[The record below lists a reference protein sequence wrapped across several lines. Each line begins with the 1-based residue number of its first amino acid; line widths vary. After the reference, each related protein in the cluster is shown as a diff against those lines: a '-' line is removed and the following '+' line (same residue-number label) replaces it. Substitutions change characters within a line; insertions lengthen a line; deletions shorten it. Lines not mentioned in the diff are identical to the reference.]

1 MADMVR
7 TRFAPSPTGYMHIG
21 NLRSALYTWL
31 YARHHGGKFIL
42 RIEDTDRNRYVE
54 GATEVI
60 YRTLKSI
67 GMNWDEGPD
76 VGGEFGP
83 YVQSERKDMYLPYAK
98 RLVEMG
104 KAYYCFCTN
113 EELGARRAA
122 ASEYLGALSPDVYT
136 VGLQGHHKALAIGVA
151 AVEPAVVVHDR
162 VDRADQAGALGDLV
176 QIFHDRDLV
185 GNGAVD
191 AAHFKRLQAADSIAQ
206 LVLIHIKR
214 QIAPPLQAARPDGA
228 IQHDAAGILRHRL
241 AEYANQMIQI
251 ILFLHIV
258 SSLCIRRFRA
268 CAFWNSS
275 PPQ

>member
-98 RLVEMG
+98 QLVEMG

-113 EELGARRAA
+113 EELDARRAA
-122 ASEYLGALSPDVYT
+122 AAVRRLTRTHKKPNQSAARGIEKAGGALLHYAP
-136 VGLQGHHKALAIGVA
+136 
-151 AVEPAVVVHDR
+151 VHGIINIIMGTYAR
-162 VDRADQAGALGDLV
+162 M
-176 QIFHDRDLV
+176 
-185 GNGAVD
+185 
-191 AAHFKRLQAADSIAQ
+191 ADSE
-206 LVLIHIKR
+206 V
-214 QIAPPLQAARPDGA
+214 
-228 IQHDAAGILRHRL
+228 
-241 AEYANQMIQI
+241 
-251 ILFLHIV
+251 
-258 SSLCIRRFRA
+258 
-268 CAFWNSS
+268 
-275 PPQ
+275 

>member
-1 MADMVR
+1 MVR

-104 KAYYCFCTN
+104 KAYYCSCTN
-113 EELGARRAA
+113 EELDAPPKGA
-122 ASEYLGALSPDVYT
+122 
-136 VGLQGHHKALAIGVA
+136 
-151 AVEPAVVVHDR
+151 
-162 VDRADQAGALGDLV
+162 
-176 QIFHDRDLV
+176 
-185 GNGAVD
+185 
-191 AAHFKRLQAADSIAQ
+191 KRLSTTSIACIWIRRR
-206 LVLIHIKR
+206 LSDALPR
-214 QIAPPLQAARPDGA
+214 ESLMLSARTCPSMARPA
-228 IQHDAAGILRHRL
+228 LTTPYTAT
-241 AEYANQMIQI
+241 
-251 ILFLHIV
+251 
-258 SSLCIRRFRA
+258 
-268 CAFWNSS
+268 
-275 PPQ
+275 